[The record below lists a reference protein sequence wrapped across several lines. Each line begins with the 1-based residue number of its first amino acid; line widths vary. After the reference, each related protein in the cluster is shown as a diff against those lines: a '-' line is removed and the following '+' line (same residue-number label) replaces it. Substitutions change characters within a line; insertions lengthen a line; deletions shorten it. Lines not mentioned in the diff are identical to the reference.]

1 MRPNKLKH
9 KFGAE
14 KDLSKG
20 PSKEIGWLVI
30 KKLELPGWHLVLLGL
45 FFQKSP
51 VSSYED
57 LLWMVSFPSSSIKFF
72 TSDGNVATASEAK
85 SGLCILTPN

>member
-30 KKLELPGWHLVLLGL
+30 KKTRASWMAFGSVGTLLPEE
-45 FFQKSP
+45 P
-51 VSSYED
+51 
-57 LLWMVSFPSSSIKFF
+57 SFI
-72 TSDGNVATASEAK
+72 
-85 SGLCILTPN
+85 I